1 MRLSVLFLL
10 IACTACSRTEAPA
23 ADAAP
28 ATAAAAP
35 SMPKAAMDDAAALKR
50 IEQSKT
56 PVSLA
61 GLLDQAEAAQGAL
74 MEISS
79 GEAGK
84 ALLETYDEAGFA
96 ALQAEMRGL
105 KLHRGM
111 DIYAQ
116 PDPQFFATL
125 AKAHGEPADV
135 AFFDQYAAAWGPD
148 DVPVYLKLRPQPT
161 PCVRFGE
168 DRILPL
174 YRGWQQFRSAYPAAY
189 ADRTA
194 QQLAD
199 LEEVVTLGTCACD
212 GIDSV
217 LREQKTFL
225 EAYPDHAKAGEIKAR
240 GAQLRNDPDAMPV
253 NCR

>member
-1 MRLSVLFLL
+1 MRLSALLLL

-35 SMPKAAMDDAAALKR
+35 SMPKAAMDYAAALKR

-96 ALQAEMRGL
+96 ALRAEMRGL

-116 PDPQFFATL
+116 PDPQFFGSDGL
-125 AKAHGEPADV
+125 HMNPRG
-135 AFFDQYAAAWGPD
+135 YALWNGI
-148 DVPVYLKLRPQPT
+148 VERWLTPQP
-161 PCVRFGE
+161 VLAGV
-168 DRILPL
+168 LP
-174 YRGWQQFRSAYPAAY
+174 
-189 ADRTA
+189 
-194 QQLAD
+194 
-199 LEEVVTLGTCACD
+199 
-212 GIDSV
+212 
-217 LREQKTFL
+217 K
-225 EAYPDHAKAGEIKAR
+225 
-240 GAQLRNDPDAMPV
+240 GAS
-253 NCR
+253 

>member
-1 MRLSVLFLL
+1 M
-10 IACTACSRTEAPA
+10 
-23 ADAAP
+23 
-28 ATAAAAP
+28 
-35 SMPKAAMDDAAALKR
+35 
-50 IEQSKT
+50 
-56 PVSLA
+56 
-61 GLLDQAEAAQGAL
+61 
-74 MEISS
+74 
-79 GEAGK
+79 
-84 ALLETYDEAGFA
+84 
-96 ALQAEMRGL
+96 
-105 KLHRGM
+105 
-111 DIYAQ
+111 
-116 PDPQFFATL
+116 
-125 AKAHGEPADV
+125 
-135 AFFDQYAAAWGPD
+135 
-148 DVPVYLKLRPQPT
+148 
-161 PCVRFGE
+161 RFGE